1 MFLQEGPVNPA
12 EICPLIP
19 PQSGER
25 WRGINSPETDLTRIF
40 LDVLLELMVSQVPLI
55 EWKETVKTERQLH
68 CLNFLFERFKMY
80 YMPHIFPEFN
90 WSTSLYR
97 PSLELPD
104 TRRFRPAFVDSGDG
118 TKKMDPMLACR
129 VVVIKWV
136 AQYTHVTRNNAGS
149 GGALNNVTSSPNALN
164 AEGNTSYDGSP
175 GNATLNM
182 STGTLMGNDSDN
194 RNNFLS
200 DSDTSFEGGMGFG
213 MVGLGKNSIEANLVR
228 EILYANRT
236 NVNFVHEVYR
246 QAFLLSFNHSPAIKK
261 VITVYKDWIQM
272 NVPELPAFLLEPLHP
287 EREDYS
293 SSINSNGQMDDA
305 TDTGSYTTRQKQLV
319 SSDGDNVYLGILKE
333 QVGVRAGL
341 QNVLQIFVTN
351 ASNVFLLEVSAEY
364 PILLEEQVEMCKRV
378 LNIYRYMVMNVK
390 MEARTWEQL
399 LFILL
404 QITQLTL
411 PETPPRRRE
420 DTLGGR
426 LAQAIFQTLIVTWIK
441 ANLYVV
447 VSTELWDQF
456 LDVLSSLTLWEE
468 LVREWAKTMETL
480 TRVLARQVYNLDLND
495 LPLDRLNERAQKKRR
510 GKQGPQEL
518 KYSNVI
524 KQNESGI
531 DTGANV
537 ATGRLPQ
544 SPVATNQGMTMGI
557 NQNLSNR
564 NGVPPLDPSVEST
577 ESGNN
582 SIIGPS
588 AHIATGSHIASDISG
603 RNRLISENS
612 ETQKISGQSFSGKT
626 SGRRYRHHRHSVH
639 QRHHRHSSSSNQG
652 NNYNRSVKR
661 VKLKRSYSD
670 AGCLLQ
676 YSTND
681 PSTFNY
687 DKLSICKNRSRS
699 LDSMLRTYSCDEESE
714 MCSRSCSPAPS
725 SGLDP
730 YVCDRGSMKDSPM
743 NQVCYSLKHNQCPTL

>member
-1 MFLQEGPVNPA
+1 
-12 EICPLIP
+12 
-19 PQSGER
+19 
-25 WRGINSPETDLTRIF
+25 
-40 LDVLLELMVSQVPLI
+40 MVSQVPLI
-55 EWKETVKTERQLH
+55 EWKETVKTDRQLH

-80 YMPHIFPEFN
+80 YMPHIFPDFN

-136 AQYTHVTRNNAGS
+136 AQYTHITRNNAGS
-149 GGALNNVTSSPNALN
+149 GGALNNVTSSPSNAM
-164 AEGNTSYDGSP
+164 NTEHNSSYDGSP

-194 RNNFLS
+194 RNSNFLS
-200 DSDTSFEGGMGFG
+200 DSDTSFEGGVGFG
-213 MVGLGKNSIEANLVR
+213 MMGLGKNSIEANLVR

-272 NVPELPAFLLEPLHP
+272 NVPELPAFLLEPLQP
-287 EREDYS
+287 ERDEYC
-293 SSINSNGQMDDA
+293 SSINSNGQMIDDA
-305 TDTGSYTTRQKQLV
+305 TDTGAYMLRQKQAV
-319 SSDGDNVYLGILKE
+319 SNDGDAAYLGILKE
-333 QVGVRAGL
+333 QIGVRAGL

-510 GKQGPQEL
+510 GKQGPQEP

-524 KQNESGI
+524 KHNETGI
-531 DTGANV
+531 ESGANV
-537 ATGRLPQ
+537 TVCRLPQ
-544 SPVATNQGMTMGI
+544 SPAATTQGMAMNNSQHI
-557 NQNLSNR
+557 SNR
-564 NGVPPLDPSVEST
+564 NGIPPHDPSVET
-577 ESGNN
+577 ADSGSN

-588 AHIATGSHIASDISG
+588 AHSAAGSHIASEISG

-612 ETQKISGQSFSGKT
+612 ETHKFSGQGFSVKAS
-626 SGRRYRHHRHSVH
+626 SGRKHRHNNAH
-639 QRHHRHSSSSNQG
+639 HRHHRHSSSSNQG
-652 NNYNRSVKR
+652 NAYNRNVKR
-661 VKLKRSYSD
+661 VKLQRSYSD
-670 AGCLLQ
+670 VGCTLQ
-676 YSTND
+676 LSSNT
-681 PSTFNY
+681 PSTYNY
-687 DKLSICKNRSRS
+687 VKGTTDRNRSRS
-699 LDSMLRTYSCDEESE
+699 LDSIHRNWSCDEESE
-714 MCSRSCSPAPS
+714 ICSRSCSPAPS
-725 SGLDP
+725 SGLDA
-730 YVCDRGSMKDSPM
+730 YACDRGSMKDSPM
-743 NQVCYSLKHNQCPTL
+743 NQVW

>member
-1 MFLQEGPVNPA
+1 M
-12 EICPLIP
+12 IP

-55 EWKETVKTERQLH
+55 EWKDTVKTDRQLH

-80 YMPHIFPEFN
+80 YMPHIFPDFN

-136 AQYTHVTRNNAGS
+136 AQYTHVTRTNTGS
-149 GGALNNVTSSPNALN
+149 GGALNNLTTSPNNGLS
-164 AEGNTSYDGSP
+164 AENNNSYDGSP

-194 RNNFLS
+194 RSNFLS

-213 MVGLGKNSIEANLVR
+213 MMGLGKNSIEANLVR
-228 EILYANRT
+228 EILYANRN

-272 NVPELPAFLLEPLHP
+272 NVPELPAFLLEPLQP
-287 EREDYS
+287 ERDDYCS
-293 SSINSNGQMDDA
+293 NSNSNGQTMDDT
-305 TDTGSYTTRQKQLV
+305 TDTSSYMTRQKQVL
-319 SSDGDNVYLGILKE
+319 SNEGDGAYLGILKE

-531 DTGANV
+531 DSGTNV
-537 ATGRLPQ
+537 APVRLPQ
-544 SPVATNQGMTMGI
+544 SPVATSQGVGIGNNQQFI
-557 NQNLSNR
+557 SR
-564 NGVPPLDPSVEST
+564 NGISHDPSIET
-577 ESGNN
+577 ADSGNN

-588 AHIATGSHIASDISG
+588 AQSTTGSHIASDISG

-612 ETQKISGQSFSGKT
+612 ETQKFSGHCFSGKVS
-626 SGRRYRHHRHSVH
+626 SGRRNRYHRHTAH
-639 QRHHRHSSSSNQG
+639 HRHHRHSSSSNQG
-652 NNYNRSVKR
+652 NPYNRNVKR
-661 VKLKRSYSD
+661 ARLQRSFSD
-670 AGCLLQ
+670 VGCTMQ
-676 YSTND
+676 FSNNS
-681 PSTFNY
+681 PSTLNY
-687 DKLSICKNRSRS
+687 VKGGIDRNRSRS
-699 LDSMLRTYSCDEESE
+699 LDSVLRSYSCDEESE
-714 MCSRSCSPAPS
+714 ICSRSCSPAPS

-730 YVCDRGSMKDSPM
+730 YACDRGSMKDSPM
-743 NQVCYSLKHNQCPTL
+743 NQVCLKKLIKITISYLSNQ